1 MNEQH
6 GFLTKYIV
14 NLHISRFLC
23 EEAFIVNKV
32 NAFSKEFGTHLH
44 RKMKLYYR
52 YFCVPAHN
60 YAAGMEEGELK

>member
-1 MNEQH
+1 M
-6 GFLTKYIV
+6 
-14 NLHISRFLC
+14 
-23 EEAFIVNKV
+23 NKV

-44 RKMKLYYR
+44 QKMKLYYR